1 MLAGEKVRVEKNE
14 KGQQKPDT
22 LFQKVGQG
30 KGSAVM
36 NRNKRKREEG
46 TDEDDM

>member
-14 KGQQKPDT
+14 KGQQKLDT

-36 NRNKRKREEG
+36 DKKKRKREEG